1 MLHNVDQAWPL
12 SLQQKWYRLVKQTLV
27 IDHVSSAEVI
37 LSHQQT
43 LVLSNQQTLVMSLQ
57 RRSAPAPSTDIGPV
71 PSADIGPVS
80 SRDMGPVTSTD
91 IDPVPAANIDHV
103 SSINRHL
110 SCPISRSDLVPSKGI
125 GPAPSQV
132 ICLSRNRQMM
142 QAKFQISHK
151 FSTHSFV
158 SSQARAGMSPHQPSH
173 ATSEAASF
181 K

>member
-80 SRDMGPVTSTD
+80 SRDMGPVPSTD
-91 IDPVPAANIDHV
+91 IDPVPAANIDPV
-103 SSINRHL
+103 SSTDI
-110 SCPISRSDLVPSKGI
+110 C
-125 GPAPSQV
+125 PAPSTEV
-132 ICLSRNRQMM
+132 ILSLQKALAQPRCIDACFSWFKLQRFMLYNVD
-142 QAKFQISHK
+142 QAWPLSLQQKWSRPVKQ
-151 FSTHSFV
+151 TFV
-158 SSQARAGMSPHQPSH
+158 IMSLQQ
-173 ATSEAASF
+173 